1 MSNKQYIKICMD
13 EMKEYIVDLEKIYN
27 RMDENMADEDYAFID
42 AIEVLQSSINSMKA
56 YVL

>member
-13 EMKEYIVDLEKIYN
+13 EMKEYIADLEKIYN
-27 RMDENMADEDYAFID
+27 RMDESMADEDYAFID

-56 YVL
+56 YVI

>member
-13 EMKEYIVDLEKIYN
+13 EMKEYISDLEKIYN
-27 RMDENMADEDYAFID
+27 RMDDNMADEDYAFTD

-56 YVL
+56 YVI

>member
-27 RMDENMADEDYAFID
+27 RMDESMADEDYAFTD

-56 YVL
+56 YVI